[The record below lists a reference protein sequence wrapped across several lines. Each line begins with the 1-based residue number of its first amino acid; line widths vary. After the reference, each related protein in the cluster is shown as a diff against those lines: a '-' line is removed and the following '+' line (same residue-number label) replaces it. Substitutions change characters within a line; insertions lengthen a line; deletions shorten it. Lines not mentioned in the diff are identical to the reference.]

1 MKTSTLKKLARIAAV
16 ASTLLA
22 ATALAA
28 PPKEPV
34 YRPLSGD
41 LVRAARARDAIL
53 ELDLP
58 AGRSALEAVDPNDA
72 ALSVERA
79 RLLLFSGDYDG
90 AVTLLGRSD
99 LAATEEGAE
108 LGYISLGCARG
119 MAATVTVRDDL
130 RGVEVRLQD
139 DEDRALV
146 PLLADVAALVQ
157 KTLMKDLGVELPKP
171 LRIDL
176 VRDQFTLAAMTG
188 LPLEA
193 ARTTGTVAVAK
204 WGRVTMV
211 SPRSTQHGYPWLDT
225 LAHEMTH
232 LALSR
237 GTRDKAPLWLQ
248 EGVAKREETR
258 WREPQP
264 LDDVPSVDVLA
275 AVGLDKGLGRPI
287 DKLGPSIAM
296 LPTPEQAQ
304 VAFAEVQSFIRFWTK
319 ELGDDALPQLVL
331 RIRALDDPGDVS
343 RAIKEVSGVDFAE
356 WDRRWRGHLATVPR
370 ELAPDLAPGGNIPN
384 VREIV
389 KRVRL
394 GELLRER
401 GHFAAAAGQLARAQ
415 ALVPADPS
423 IRCFLA
429 AALLGQGDRA
439 AAAPWVEKVE
449 DIHGRQGR
457 WWSLHGMLFPERDAP
472 RSFAYGVALDPLD
485 PQVACEEKAAP
496 DLPGDAIRAALCAA
510 ARRVPR

>member
-1 MKTSTLKKLARIAAV
+1 MKTARILRFARAA
-16 ASTLLA
+16 ATISTLLA
-22 ATALAA
+22 ATAVAAEA
-28 PPKEPV
+28 PPT
-34 YRPLSGD
+34 YHPLSGD
-41 LVRAARARDAIL
+41 LVRAARARDSIL

-58 AGRSALEAVDPNDA
+58 AGKQALEGADAADA

-79 RLLLFSGDYDG
+79 RLMLFSGDYDG
-90 AVTLLGRSD
+90 AVALLRRSD

-108 LGYISLGCARG
+108 LGYISLGSARG
-119 MAATVTVRDDL
+119 MAATVTVRDDV

-139 DEDRALV
+139 DDDRALV
-146 PLLADVAALVQ
+146 PMLADVAVQVQ

-211 SPRSTQHGYPWLDT
+211 SPRATQHGYPWLDT

-264 LDDVPSVDVLA
+264 LDDVPSVDVIA
-275 AVGLDKGLGRPI
+275 VVGLEKGLGRPI

-319 ELGDDALPQLVL
+319 EVGDDALPQLVL
-331 RIRALDDPGDVS
+331 RIRALDDPRDVS

-356 WDRRWRGHLATVPR
+356 WDKRWRAHLATVPH
-370 ELAPDLAPGGNIPN
+370 ELPADLMPGDRIPN

-401 GHFAAAAGQLARAQ
+401 GHYPAAVSQLARAQ
-415 ALVPADPS
+415 AIVPADPS
-423 IRCFLA
+423 LRCFLA
-429 AALLGQGDRA
+429 AALLAQGDRV
-439 AAAPWVEKVE
+439 AAAPWVEKIE
-449 DIHGRQGR
+449 DVHGRQGR
-457 WWSLHGMLFPERDAP
+457 WWSLHGLLFADRDAE
-472 RSFAYGVALDPLD
+472 RSFSYGVALDPLD
-485 PQVACEEKAAP
+485 PPVACEEKAAP
-496 DLPGDAIRAALCAA
+496 ESPLDPIRAALCAA
-510 ARRVPR
+510 ARRVPK

>member
-1 MKTSTLKKLARIAAV
+1 MKTMTLLRFARAA
-16 ASTLLA
+16 AAISTLLA
-22 ATALAA
+22 ATAFAAA
-28 PPKEPV
+28 PPPPA
-34 YRPLSGD
+34 YHPLAGD
-41 LVRAARARDAIL
+41 LLRAARARDAIL

-58 AGRSALEAVDPNDA
+58 AGKHALEGADA
-72 ALSVERA
+72 ADTALSVERA
-79 RLLLFSGDYDG
+79 RLMLYSGDYDG
-90 AVTLLGRSD
+90 AVSLLRRGD

-108 LGYISLGCARG
+108 LGYISMGSARG
-119 MAATVTVRDDL
+119 MAATVTARDDA

-139 DEDRALV
+139 DDDRALV
-146 PLLADVAALVQ
+146 PMLADVAVQVQ

-188 LPLEA
+188 LPLSA

-211 SPRSTQHGYPWLDT
+211 SPRATQHGYPWLDT

-258 WREPQP
+258 WRDPQP
-264 LDDVPSVDVLA
+264 LDDVPSVDVTA
-275 AVGLDKGLGRPI
+275 IVGIEKGLGRPI

-319 ELGDDALPQLVL
+319 EAGDDALPQLVL
-331 RIRALDDPGDVS
+331 RIRALDDPSDVS
-343 RAIKEVSGVDFAE
+343 RAIKDVSGVDFAE
-356 WDRRWRGHLATVPR
+356 WDKRWRAHLATVPH
-370 ELAPDLAPGGNIPN
+370 ELPADLAPGGRMPN

-389 KRVRL
+389 SRVRL
-394 GELLRER
+394 GELLRGR
-401 GHFAAAAGQLARAQ
+401 GHYPAAVSQFARAQ
-415 ALVPADPS
+415 AFVPADPS
-423 IRCFLA
+423 LRCFLA
-429 AALLGQGDRA
+429 AALLAQGDRS
-439 AAAPWVEKVE
+439 AAAPWVEKIE
-449 DIHGRQGR
+449 DVHGRQGR
-457 WWSLHGMLFPERDAP
+457 WWSLHGLLFADREAP
-472 RSFAYGVALDPLD
+472 RSFSYGVALDPLN
-485 PQVACEEKAAP
+485 PKVACEEKAAP
-496 DLPGDAIRAALCAA
+496 EALGDPIRAALCAA
-510 ARRVPR
+510 ARRVPE